1 MLKQRTLPAILATWF
16 FVGKAPKAPGTF
28 GTLAA
33 LPLAYGL
40 WLAAGGAGVLAGAFI
55 VTLVGGWA
63 SAEYMRTSGAA
74 HDPGEIVID
83 EVAGLLLLIGLWHL
97 LFAERFPVSP
107 LHWLAGSFVMFRAF
121 DILKP
126 WPISLADAKVKGGF
140 GVMFDDLLAGI
151 YPIALFYI
159 ISLIIPDLMS
169 HAAP

>member
-1 MLKQRTLPAILATWF
+1 MTFSLPTLFATWF

-40 WLAAGGAGVLAGAFI
+40 WLVAGGAGVLAGAGV
-55 VTLVGGWA
+55 VTLLGTWA
-63 SAEYMRTSGAA
+63 AGAYMRQSAAA

-83 EVAGLLLLIGLWHL
+83 EVAGILLLIGLWHV
-97 LFAERFPVSP
+97 LFAEHYQLSP
-107 LHWLAGSFVMFRAF
+107 LHWLAGSFVMFRVF

-151 YPIALFYI
+151 YPIALFY
-159 ISLIIPDLMS
+159 
-169 HAAP
+169 AARYFM